1 MYFQP
6 DPCLG
11 SENELYGLLHVSRYF
26 LFFFSSI
33 IVVNTYSIPSSQT
46 VSIKVQSVNYQS
58 QPHGYKKNFSRFTDV
73 NVLIFFKK
81 TIVSLWKRWQ
91 KIENKT
97 IVFSKR
103 SILKKSSFRL
113 QLLTTTLRTKC
124 GVHLWNNIITLHHRV
139 FL

>member
-73 NVLIFFKK
+73 NVLIFLKNDRFVMKTMTKNWKQNDRFFKAIDFKK
-81 TIVSLWKRWQ
+81 IVVSLTIVNNDSSYKMWR
-91 KIENKT
+91 T
-97 IVFSKR
+97 P
-103 SILKKSSFRL
+103 LK
-113 QLLTTTLRTKC
+113 
-124 GVHLWNNIITLHHRV
+124 
-139 FL
+139 

>member
-81 TIVSLWKRWQ
+81 RSFRY
-91 KIENKT
+91 ENDDKKLKT
-97 IVFSKR
+97 KR
-103 SILKKSSFRL
+103 SFFQSDRF
-113 QLLTTTLRTKC
+113 
-124 GVHLWNNIITLHHRV
+124 
-139 FL
+139 